1 MSFVPGRGVLIAIA
15 TATNWM
21 GEYSLLYPM
30 KIYLVITFMGK
41 DQPGLVESVASV
53 VARHNGNW
61 LESRMCHLGGQFAGV
76 LRVTIEEEREALLMK
91 SLLQLQESGL
101 MITVRSEAEGV
112 HPSKGSMVALELLG
126 SDQVGIVS
134 RISGLLA
141 SLGVN
146 VEELHTELVA
156 APMSAELLFKAQG
169 LLELPE
175 QLDPE
180 TLKEELEAVAS
191 DLMVDITLQ
200 KEI

>member
-1 MSFVPGRGVLIAIA
+1 
-15 TATNWM
+15 
-21 GEYSLLYPM
+21 M

-76 LRVTIEEEREALLMK
+76 LRVAIEEEREALLMK

-112 HPSKGSMVALELLG
+112 HSPKGSMVSLELLG

-175 QLDPE
+175 KLNPE
-180 TLKEELEAVAS
+180 ALKDELEAVAS

>member
-1 MSFVPGRGVLIAIA
+1 
-15 TATNWM
+15 
-21 GEYSLLYPM
+21 
-30 KIYLVITFMGK
+30 MGK

-76 LRVTIEEEREALLMK
+76 LRVAIEEEREALLMK

-101 MITVRSEAEGV
+101 MITVRSEPEGV
-112 HPSKGSMVALELLG
+112 QYYNKGSMVTLELLG

-175 QLDPE
+175 QLNAE
-180 TLKEELEAVAS
+180 SLKDELEAVAS
-191 DLMVDITLQ
+191 DLMVDISLR

>member
-1 MSFVPGRGVLIAIA
+1 
-15 TATNWM
+15 
-21 GEYSLLYPM
+21 
-30 KIYLVITFMGK
+30 MGK

-76 LRVTIEEEREALLMK
+76 LRVAIEEEREALLMK

-101 MITVRSEAEGV
+101 MITVRSEPEGV
-112 HPSKGSMVALELLG
+112 QYYNKGSMVALELLG

-141 SLGVN
+141 RLGVN

-175 QLDPE
+175 QLNAE
-180 TLKEELEAVAS
+180 SLKDELETVAS
-191 DLMVDITLQ
+191 DLMVDISLR